1 MVFVIFLFCVK
12 MKKSLVDDD
21 AIVAVKPATIGKRC
35 FPWKC
40 RFRKVKITGGE
51 LRNNVYYDHL
61 F

>member
-1 MVFVIFLFCVK
+1 

-61 F
+61 Y